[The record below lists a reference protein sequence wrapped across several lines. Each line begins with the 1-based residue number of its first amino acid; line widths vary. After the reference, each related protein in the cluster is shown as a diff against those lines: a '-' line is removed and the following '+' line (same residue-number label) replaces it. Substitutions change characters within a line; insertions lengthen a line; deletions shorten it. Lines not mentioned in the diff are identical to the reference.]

1 MALRKEKNREKVN
14 LKKGI
19 FILPN
24 LFTSANLFAGC
35 FSIFSSIDGKFE
47 LAVIS
52 IIVAVFLDGLDGKVA
67 RAANA
72 VSDFGKD
79 YDSLCDLISFGV
91 APSIL
96 FYSWATNNFI
106 DVINIRFLWLLSFF
120 YIATTALRLAR
131 FNNYLVLKSEN
142 YFIGLPS
149 PASATLVTV
158 MLWQCVIHSFD
169 DLIALIVIALFFIIA
184 SILMVSKIQYNSFKD
199 LRTLNRMPFNGTLLI
214 PLIFILIIIDA
225 PNVLSV
231 LSIVYLVSGLIAA
244 LIGMFKDPLNNKESN
259 ASD

>member
-35 FSIFSSIDGKFE
+35 FSIFSSMDGKYE

-106 DVINIRFLWLLSFF
+106 DVINVRFLWLLSFF

-131 FNNYLVLKSEN
+131 FNNHLVLKSEN

-158 MLWQCVIHSFD
+158 MLWQCVIHSFND
-169 DLIALIVIALFFIIA
+169 FTALIIISLFFMTA
-184 SILMVSKIQYNSFKD
+184 AILMVSKVEYNSFKD
-199 LRTLNRMPFNGTLLI
+199 LRTLNRMPFNGALLI

-231 LSIVYLVSGLIAA
+231 LSIAYLISGLVVA
-244 LIGMFKDPLNNKESN
+244 LIGVFRNSAKKKESN
-259 ASD
+259 VSD

>member
-1 MALRKEKNREKVN
+1 MVLRKEKNREKVN

>member
-1 MALRKEKNREKVN
+1 MVLRKDKNREKVN

-24 LFTSANLFAGC
+24 IFTSANLFAGC
-35 FSIFSSIDGKFE
+35 FSVFCSIDGQYE
-47 LAVIS
+47 MAIIS

-67 RAANA
+67 RATNA

-106 DVINIRFLWLLSFF
+106 SEIDIKFIWLLSFF

-131 FNNYLVLKSEN
+131 FNNHLVLKSEN
-142 YFIGLPS
+142 YFLGLPS

-158 MLWQCVIHSFD
+158 MIWQCVIHSFD
-169 DLIALIVIALFFIIA
+169 DLNALIMITIFYLLA
-184 SILMVSKIQYNSFKD
+184 SILMVSKIKYNSFKD
-199 LRTLNRMPFNGTLLI
+199 LRTLNRMPFNGALLI
-214 PLIFILIIIDA
+214 PLIFILIIMDA
-225 PNVLSV
+225 PNVLSL
-231 LSIVYLVSGLIAA
+231 LSIVYLVSGLFFASLEVFRNQIA
-244 LIGMFKDPLNNKESN
+244 KKEGN
-259 ASD
+259 VSD

>member
-1 MALRKEKNREKVN
+1 MVLRKEKNIENVN

-131 FNNYLVLKSEN
+131 FNNYLALKSEN

-231 LSIVYLVSGLIAA
+231 LSIVYLVSGLLTA

>member
-1 MALRKEKNREKVN
+1 MVLRKEKTREKVS

-35 FSIFSSIDGKFE
+35 FSIFCSIDGQYE
-47 LAVIS
+47 MAIIS
-52 IIVAVFLDGLDGKVA
+52 VIVAVFLDGLDGKVA
-67 RAANA
+67 RATNA

-79 YDSLCDLISFGV
+79 YHSLCDLISFGV

-96 FYSWATNNFI
+96 FYSWATTHFI
-106 DVINIRFLWLLSFF
+106 EAIDIKFIWLLSFF

-131 FNNYLVLKSEN
+131 FNNHLVLKSEN
-142 YFIGLPS
+142 YFLGLPS

-169 DLIALIVIALFFIIA
+169 NLNALIVISTFYLIA
-184 SILMVSKIQYNSFKD
+184 SILMVSKIKYNSFKD
-199 LRTLNRMPFNGTLLI
+199 LRMLNRMPFNGALLI

-225 PNVLSV
+225 PNVLGF
-231 LSIVYLVSGLIAA
+231 LSIFYLVSGLLVASLRA
-244 LIGMFKDPLNNKESN
+244 LRNQFNKKESEV
-259 ASD
+259 SE

>member
-1 MALRKEKNREKVN
+1 MVLRKEKTREKVS

-35 FSIFSSIDGKFE
+35 FSIFCSIDGQYE
-47 LAVIS
+47 MAIIS
-52 IIVAVFLDGLDGKVA
+52 VIVAVFLDGLDGKVA

-96 FYSWATNNFI
+96 FYSWAKNNFI
-106 DVINIRFLWLLSFF
+106 SYIDIKFIWLLSFF

-131 FNNYLVLKSEN
+131 FNNHLILKSEN
-142 YFIGLPS
+142 YFLGLPS

-158 MLWQCVIHSFD
+158 MLWQ
-169 DLIALIVIALFFIIA
+169 
-184 SILMVSKIQYNSFKD
+184 
-199 LRTLNRMPFNGTLLI
+199 
-214 PLIFILIIIDA
+214 
-225 PNVLSV
+225 
-231 LSIVYLVSGLIAA
+231 
-244 LIGMFKDPLNNKESN
+244 
-259 ASD
+259 

>member
-1 MALRKEKNREKVN
+1 MNREA
-14 LKKGI
+14 
-19 FILPN
+19 FHILLQKFRYPST
-24 LFTSANLFAGC
+24 LFKSSRISLPVAV
-35 FSIFSSIDGKFE
+35 FSSMDGKYE

-106 DVINIRFLWLLSFF
+106 DVINVRFLWLLSFF

-131 FNNYLVLKSEN
+131 FNNHLVLKSEN

-149 PASATLVTV
+149 PASAMLVTV
-158 MLWQCVIHSFD
+158 MLWQCVIHSFND
-169 DLIALIVIALFFIIA
+169 FTALIIISLFFMTA
-184 SILMVSKIQYNSFKD
+184 AILMVSKVEYSSFKD
-199 LRTLNRMPFNGTLLI
+199 LRTLNRMPFNGALLI

-231 LSIVYLVSGLIAA
+231 LSIAYLISGLVAA
-244 LIGMFKDPLNNKESN
+244 LIGVFRNSAKKKESN
-259 ASD
+259 LSD

>member
-1 MALRKEKNREKVN
+1 MDLRKEKNREKVN

-35 FSIFSSIDGKFE
+35 FSIFCSIDGEFE
-47 LAVIS
+47 MAIIS

-67 RAANA
+67 RATNA

-91 APSIL
+91 APCIL
-96 FYSWATNNFI
+96 FYSWATDHFI
-106 DVINIRFLWLLSFF
+106 DMIDIKFMWLLSFF

-131 FNNYLVLKSEN
+131 FNNHLLLKSEN
-142 YFIGLPS
+142 YFLGLPS
-149 PASATLVTV
+149 PASAALVTV

-169 DLIALIVIALFFIIA
+169 QLIALIVISLFYVTA
-184 SILMVSKIQYNSFKD
+184 SMLMVTKIHYNSFKD
-199 LRTLNRMPFNGTLLI
+199 LRTLNKMPFNGTLLI
-214 PLIFILIIIDA
+214 PLVFIMIILDA
-225 PNVLSV
+225 PNVLSL
-231 LSIVYLVSGLIAA
+231 LSVIYLFSGL
-244 LIGMFKDPLNNKESN
+244 LGVLTRFVRSRRKGREKN
-259 ASD
+259 ATQ

>member
-35 FSIFSSIDGKFE
+35 FSIFSSMDGKYE

-106 DVINIRFLWLLSFF
+106 DVINVRFLWLLSFF

-131 FNNYLVLKSEN
+131 FNNHLVLKSEN
-142 YFIGLPS
+142 
-149 PASATLVTV
+149 ASATLVTV
-158 MLWQCVIHSFD
+158 MLWQCVIHSFND
-169 DLIALIVIALFFIIA
+169 FTALIIISLFFMTA
-184 SILMVSKIQYNSFKD
+184 AILMVSKVEYNSFKD
-199 LRTLNRMPFNGTLLI
+199 LRTLNRMPFNGALLI

-231 LSIVYLVSGLIAA
+231 LSIAYLISGLVAA
-244 LIGMFKDPLNNKESN
+244 LIGVFRNSAKKKESN
-259 ASD
+259 ISD